1 MLVDLGASEED
12 AMNSPKTML
21 AVAAHV
27 AAMSSVGVAL
37 ADDGGNDFSDPGFQ
51 QERSESVWV
60 DPGKASRIGIG
71 IDVGGGITGFVDSK
85 VRNTTSVVGGTWS
98 ARASFGTRIPVGL
111 ELGYVGSATTITG
124 QLSGVRATL
133 HGTTLESTLR
143 YNVFP
148 RARLMPY
155 VFAGLGYQRYSI
167 NDKTFQLSDTG
178 IATHDQLLVVPSGVG
193 AVYRFGSI
201 VADARA
207 TFRWANGGNLVLET
221 PQQSL
226 ETATGTFAPMH
237 TWDASV
243 NVGYEF

>member
-1 MLVDLGASEED
+1 
-12 AMNSPKTML
+12 MNSPKTL
-21 AVAAHV
+21 RAACTCV

-37 ADDGGNDFSDPGFQ
+37 ADDGNDGDSDSGFQ
-51 QERSESVWV
+51 QERSESIWS
-60 DPGKASRIGIG
+60 DPGKLSRIGIG

-85 VRNTTSVVGGTWS
+85 VRNTTSMVGGTWS
-98 ARASFGTRIPVGL
+98 ARASFGTRIPLGL
-111 ELGYVGSATTITG
+111 EVGYVGSATNITG
-124 QLSGVRATL
+124 QLGRAQATL
-133 HGTTLESTLR
+133 LGTTLESTLR

-155 VFAGLGYQRYSI
+155 VFAGLGYQRYRI
-167 NDKTFQLSDTG
+167 NDRTFQLSDTG
-178 IATHDQLLVVPSGVG
+178 IASHDQLLVVPSGVG
-193 AVYRFGSI
+193 AMYRFGSI

-207 TFRWANGGNLVLET
+207 TFRWAEGGNLVLET

-243 NVGYEF
+243 NLGYEF